1 MACWLDRGKAE
12 DYKVISCEDR
22 IKRGGGAMF
31 GSVVLD
37 VAIGMGFVY
46 LLLSLIA
53 SVVQEMLSAF
63 MQLRAANLERGLR
76 SLFSGDSLCA
86 EMDLVDCIY
95 DHGLVRGL
103 YSNPPMDSD
112 TNESG
117 FRKMMDR
124 VRIGA
129 RRLIGISPDKPLSIK
144 ANQLLLPAYIP
155 SRTFALALI
164 DILNA
169 HKKQGEEAMASITQA
184 LTEHH
189 WIFRDN
195 KAGEALLT
203 LALDAKG
210 DVVAFQRNLEQWYN
224 DGMDRVS
231 GWYKRYVQRVLI
243 VIGLV
248 MAIAFNVDSVRVART
263 LWLDRDAR
271 QAMVNA
277 AGSYTKDHPAATNQ
291 ATDDLGK
298 LEAQLQSNVQAF
310 NEVTTASLLPM
321 GWKHPWGYYESYFKA
336 APKDAAF
343 SGLRLMAGWLMTALA
358 ISLGAPFWFDTL
370 NRFMVVRSTVKPQEK
385 SKTEATKG

>member
-1 MACWLDRGKAE
+1 
-12 DYKVISCEDR
+12 
-22 IKRGGGAMF
+22 MF

-37 VAIGMGFVY
+37 VAIGMAFVY

-63 MQLRAANLERGLR
+63 MQLRPANLQRGLR
-76 SLFSGDSLCA
+76 SLFSGDSLNS
-86 EMDLVDCIY
+86 EMDLVNCIY

-103 YSNPPMDSD
+103 YSDPKMDSN
-112 TNESG
+112 TSPSR
-117 FRKMMDR
+117 FRRMMDR
-124 VRIGA
+124 VRLGT
-129 RRLIGISPDKPLSIK
+129 RRLIGISPEEPLVIQ
-144 ANQLLLPAYIP
+144 ADPLLLPAYIP

-169 HKKQGEEAMASITQA
+169 NKETGEAAMTSITKTLADHNWKFRNNRAGQA
-184 LTEHH
+184 L
-189 WIFRDN
+189 F
-195 KAGEALLT
+195 T

-210 DVVAFQRNLEQWYN
+210 DLVAFQRNLEQWYN

-231 GWYKRYVQRVLI
+231 GWYKRYIQRVLI

-248 MAIAFNVDSVRVART
+248 MAIAFNVDSIRVART

-271 QAMVNA
+271 QAMVSA
-277 AGSYTKDHPAATNQ
+277 AGSYTTGHSAPAKP
-291 ATDDLGK
+291 TDDVETLK
-298 LEAQLQSNVQAF
+298 AQLQQNVKAF
-310 NEVTTASLLPM
+310 NDVTTTSLLPL
-321 GWKHPWGYYESYFKA
+321 GWKHPWKDYKSYWKDDQKSA
-336 APKDAAF
+336 AL

-385 SKTEATKG
+385 SKTETAKG